1 MLFNFSVLEQLIGF
15 SQDAFQH
22 LSPAMTQLIRLTSS
36 EIQQLKQHY
45 QNNDPKAVEYLLHKL
60 RGSYATLG
68 ATALPELSRPLEHA
82 LHQSGQ
88 MPTAE
93 EFALYLVCLE
103 QTSAA
108 LELWLHQFEYNSEA
122 GLPEVF
128 QYIQYLENSDM
139 QAYSLFQQQRAGW
152 ITYLGADEFVLL
164 EQDIMTLDFRA
175 AAERLKRF
183 VDKKDA
189 RQ

>member
-22 LSPAMTQLIRLTSS
+22 LSPAMTQLIRSTSA
-36 EIQQLKQHY
+36 EMQQLKQHY

-68 ATALPELSRPLEHA
+68 ATALPELSRPLEQA

-88 MPTAE
+88 MPTAA
-93 EFALYLVCLE
+93 EFALYLDCLE
-103 QTSAA
+103 QTCAA
-108 LELWLHQFEYNSEA
+108 LELWLTQFEHSSET
-122 GLPEVF
+122 GLPDVA

-152 ITYLGADEFVLL
+152 IAYLGADEFVLL
-164 EQDIMTLDFRA
+164 EQDIMTLDFSA
-175 AAERLKRF
+175 AAERLKRCMNQ
-183 VDKKDA
+183 KDA
-189 RQ
+189 GQ